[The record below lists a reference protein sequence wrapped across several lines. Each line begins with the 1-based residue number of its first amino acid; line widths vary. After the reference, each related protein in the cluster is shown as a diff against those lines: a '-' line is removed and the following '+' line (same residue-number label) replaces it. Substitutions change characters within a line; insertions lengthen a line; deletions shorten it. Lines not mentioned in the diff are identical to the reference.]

1 MKSRTFIVSKGEVH
15 IPSCLCG
22 EGEEEAMPAGRF
34 IFIHCT
40 YGFNDLDSVEE
51 GVKNR
56 KMNTA
61 VFASL
66 QKKISTVLSL
76 KTLQSC
82 HNNECL
88 RL

>member
-15 IPSCLCG
+15 VPSCLCG

-56 KMNTA
+56 KNEYCCFCLTPEKIIYSSLTQNTA
-61 VFASL
+61 VL
-66 QKKISTVLSL
+66 P
-76 KTLQSC
+76 
-82 HNNECL
+82 
-88 RL
+88 

>member
-40 YGFNDLDSVEE
+40 YGFNDLRQCWRGSEE
-51 GVKNR
+51 QKDENCCFCLTPEKNIYSSLTQ
-56 KMNTA
+56 NTA
-61 VFASL
+61 V
-66 QKKISTVLSL
+66 LS
-76 KTLQSC
+76 
-82 HNNECL
+82 
-88 RL
+88 